1 MRRDRMKKKSLMM
14 LIGIIMIL
22 AACSEENVSKD
33 KEDQNKVNTIDSM
46 YKEGGISISIAVSQK
61 RFEQGE
67 TPLVSIRNE
76 GDTPVDY
83 TGPGTSL
90 EYLQDGDWV
99 AEDAVIEDKL
109 NVLEPGKEIEQKLS
123 SSFIQQKGVYRIVF
137 TFHANQNEESKKIAF
152 TFHKE

>member
-1 MRRDRMKKKSLMM
+1 MKKSLMM

-33 KEDQNKVNTIDSM
+33 KEDLKKVNTIDSI
-46 YKEGGISISIAVSQK
+46 YKNGDISISIAVSQK
-61 RFEQGE
+61 RVDQGE
-67 TPLVSIRNE
+67 TPIVSIKNE
-76 GDTPVDY
+76 GETPVDY

-90 EYLQDGDWV
+90 EYFQDGNWV
-99 AEDAVIEDKL
+99 AEDVVIEDKL

-123 SSFIQQKGVYRIVF
+123 SSYIQQKGVYRIVF